1 MKKSVVVQS
10 LSCVQLFATPWTA
23 ACQASLS
30 FTISWSLLKLKTLKS
45 VMSSNHPILCRPLLF
60 LPSIFPSI
68 RIFSNELTL
77 YVRWPKY
84 WSFTISPSSEHS
96 GLISFRI
103 GWFDLF
109 GVQGTLKNLLQHH
122 CLKVSIL
129 WCSAFFMVQ
138 LSYLYMTTGKTIALT
153 IRTFVGKVMS
163 LLFNVLSRVFI
174 AFVSTFS
181 PYIWHKVTGPDAM
194 MLVFWMLSFKP
205 AFPLSFFTLIKTLFN
220 SSSPSAI
227 RMTSPAYLRLLIFL
241 PEITILGCESWISFP
256 FRLTQSTE

>member
-1 MKKSVVVQS
+1 MSFILATEFEISVQFSRSVVSDSFRPHGLTHHV
-10 LSCVQLFATPWTA
+10 
-23 ACQASLS
+23 SLS
-30 FTISWSLLKLKTLKS
+30 FTISWSLLKLVTLEL
-45 VMSSNHPILCRPLLF
+45 VMSSNHPILCHPLLF

-68 RIFSNELTL
+68 KIFSNELTL
-77 YVRWPKY
+77 CVRWPKY

-129 WCSAFFMVQ
+129 WCSTFFMVQ

-153 IRTFVGKVMS
+153 IQTFAGKVIS
-163 LLFNVLSRVFI
+163 LLFNVLSRFFI

-181 PYIWHKVTGPDAM
+181 PSI
-194 MLVFWMLSFKP
+194 
-205 AFPLSFFTLIKTLFN
+205 
-220 SSSPSAI
+220 
-227 RMTSPAYLRLLIFL
+227 
-241 PEITILGCESWISFP
+241 
-256 FRLTQSTE
+256 

>member
-1 MKKSVVVQS
+1 MWKFLSIVVQL
-10 LSCVQLFATPWTA
+10 LSHVQMFVTQWTA
-23 ACQASLS
+23 ACQVSPS
-30 FTISWSLLKLKTLKS
+30 FTVSQSFLKLVSVES
-45 VMSSNHPILCRPLLF
+45 VMPFSHPILCHPLLF

-68 RIFSNELTL
+68 KIFSNELTL
-77 YVRWPKY
+77 CVRWPKY

-129 WCSAFFMVQ
+129 WCSTFFMVQ

-153 IRTFVGKVMS
+153 IQTFAGKVIS
-163 LLFNVLSRVFI
+163 LLFNVLSRFFI

-181 PYIWHKVTGPDAM
+181 PSI
-194 MLVFWMLSFKP
+194 
-205 AFPLSFFTLIKTLFN
+205 
-220 SSSPSAI
+220 
-227 RMTSPAYLRLLIFL
+227 
-241 PEITILGCESWISFP
+241 
-256 FRLTQSTE
+256 